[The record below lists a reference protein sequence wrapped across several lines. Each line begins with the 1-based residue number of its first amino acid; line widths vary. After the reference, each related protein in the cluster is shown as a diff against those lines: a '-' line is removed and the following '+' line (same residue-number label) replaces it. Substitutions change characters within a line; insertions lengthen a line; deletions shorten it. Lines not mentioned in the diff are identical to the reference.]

1 MHHAS
6 QIAALAAC
14 RGALGLAQNTPNP
27 PSQGQGSQQDEMTRI
42 VTSRQ
47 RYTPIDFGPLPKELP
62 PETKALAGKKS
73 LNAHAVKHG
82 LLATGAAV
90 PVRPLMN
97 DPVLQELVVD
107 QYGILV
113 PENELKPVGLR
124 PTATTYDFSVSDQL
138 FDFAEKH
145 KMLMRGHTLVWHGS
159 VPAWVRNN
167 TGQLN
172 LRDAMVDHIRTVA
185 GRYKGR
191 LYSWDVVNEAIQ
203 PSDKEPG
210 GLRKTVWYNAMGPEY
225 IDLAYRTA
233 READPHAKL
242 VYNDYS
248 LEYDNDEQAEKR
260 RDVLALLRHMQDNK
274 VPIDAVG
281 IQSHIRA
288 VSPST
293 IGKGL
298 TEFMETIRGMGLEIH
313 LTELDVNDDDVES
326 DDVAVRD
333 KAVADTYRHFLDI
346 ALANPAVKLV
356 LTWGVSDRMTWLN
369 GGQRRKHPTRAERP
383 LPFDAQYKPTPSFF
397 AIRDSFDGRRRT

>member
-1 MHHAS
+1 MYDTS

-14 RGALGLAQNTPNP
+14 GGALGFAQPPQNPPAQNP
-27 PSQGQGSQQDEMTRI
+27 PGQTDEMTRI

-47 RYTPIDFGPLPKELP
+47 RFTPIDFGPLPTVLP
-62 PETKALAGKKS
+62 PESKALAGKNS
-73 LNAHAVKHG
+73 LNAHAVKHR
-82 LLATGAAV
+82 LVAAGAAV

-97 DPVLQELVVD
+97 DPVLQELVAD
-107 QYGILV
+107 QYGMLV
-113 PENELKPVGLR
+113 PENELKPVALR
-124 PTATTYDFSVSDQL
+124 PTATTYDFSVADQL

-145 KMLMRGHTLVWHGS
+145 KMMMRGHTLVWHGS
-159 VPAWVRNN
+159 VPRWVRDGAG
-167 TGQLN
+167 TLN
-172 LRDAMVDHIRTVA
+172 LRDVMVDHIRTVA
-185 GRYKGR
+185 GHYKGR

-203 PSDKEPG
+203 PSDKQPG

-225 IDLAYRTA
+225 LDLAYRTA

-260 RDVLALLRHMQDNK
+260 QDVLTLLRHFQDTK

-298 TEFMETIRGMGLEIH
+298 TDFMETVRGMGLEIH
-313 LTELDVNDDDVES
+313 LTELDVNDDDVDS
-326 DDVAVRD
+326 DDVATRD
-333 KAVADTYRHFLDI
+333 KAVAETYRHFLDV

-356 LTWGVSDRMTWLN
+356 LTWGVSNRATWLN
-369 GGQRRKHPTRAERP
+369 GGQRHKHTSRPERP
-383 LPFDAQYKPTPSFF
+383 LPFDAQYKPTPAFF
-397 AIRDSFDGRRRT
+397 AIRDSFDARRKH